1 MKVCISPSSLK
12 LLSTY
17 FNRKLPGIV
26 TENKTYDQ
34 ILTELY
40 NEALS
45 DFNAEQVSLAAEDI
59 SLEELIL
66 QHLTVAPQL
75 ISTYIATNPL
85 LTGDFSSIKNELDEN
100 RASIIKAIQ
109 SDNTEDF
116 KSVVENIGSAV
127 GSKEI
132 YVPLQQITIGRFEGI
147 KIPLYTVINQ
157 EATKDEDGSY
167 KLNKLDLKKEIVSKI
182 QLKLYSSSNS
192 GNLQFKLV
200 NKNDVVNDPAFR
212 ETLTPEE
219 QIKAGTYVLVLVNS
233 NGDIVKFNEQG
244 NLDANGVFP
253 IFPLKTNK
261 KAFEFQMKAYVEN
274 AKGKT
279 KEQALS
285 EINEEVNV
293 YLQWLKDGI
302 KQVQAGSDVFFT
314 VDLSRSSQGTIEYH
328 TLLATPIVEVA
339 NLDQL
344 NFEINSTGTYKG
356 AAVRMP
362 NYDVAVP
369 LRERAFEDVMS
380 EEEIDLFI
388 DLLTNN
394 SLRYQGVSISKDVRE
409 KFIKSYM
416 PTFVNNSTSGV
427 GFEIKF
433 DQLGQV
439 TGIVLAGKN
448 YTISPTKTKNKE
460 VLKANIEKFR
470 IAFKEHISKW
480 HFVPV
485 SNNYT
490 APTNYTVVEGKTEQE
505 VLRKLNNI
513 KQGQYVR
520 VNRVPMI
527 LMKPTV
533 SFGLLPSVTSIETGE
548 IYRIDSIQNNIL
560 TLKTKPLKQHIIE
573 STDTTIVVDSS
584 KNLRPAFPYLAFN
597 PTMPNTED
605 TAPSEDIMFQSI
617 ADKSRVNDLESNLFW
632 NEETLAMTW
641 LKDSGWLKVL
651 NLVMRDEIHT
661 KGPKFVAS
669 FIGNT
674 ISLWKGSNNTDLY
687 HEVFHAYFGGL
698 LTETQ
703 QNEIYDSLRTENKGK
718 TFTVT
723 VQGKKKTR
731 SFDTATE
738 LELEEFLAEEFR
750 KYARNRS
757 KYNNQLKS
765 PIARFF
771 EILKDLFQ
779 RMFGNRSYSEI
790 VTLGFVSNKVK
801 THFQELYDGQ
811 IDISQFIAPQSNFE
825 KFQSFEFDQ
834 DINMTN
840 AEMHKTMSTMQ
851 TLYVNYIDNVVNP
864 IFASDEI
871 FDQATTAWIDIARID
886 PLNKTAVESFEERF
900 KKATVSFRTKYKQS
914 AENFSGRNSIALQR
928 NPRILLNA
936 IQYIQIRMDQI
947 RKVKLK
953 GAGITEGKI
962 DQYIE
967 AVKLVNQS
975 KTDENFN
982 KLLAQREALRTELET
997 AEKLIV
1003 TIESSVNRTDL
1014 QDVVMLTKALE
1025 YFGDY
1030 NVITEGFDALDGDN
1044 TSIMGIFLNNFTP
1057 LNLKGVEYVQDEKD
1071 INPEDWNFDKTGT
1084 EKKIADDV
1092 DAFTKFIL
1100 STLYD
1105 YQKSGRSTVANM
1117 SSLGMPKL
1125 LPFQTALVKVVNATA
1140 NKGTTEEEMYEAL
1153 VKASA
1158 KDNVLKQLVER
1169 LGDPANPN
1177 ITAFEIDQ
1185 WGNFWRS
1192 LNKADIKLLAY
1203 QLEKEDNAEKEESRL
1218 IAKVGK
1224 THNNTN
1230 SQIKDW
1236 DFDFQKN
1243 LIDGVLDVY
1252 GDEIVNGKIETGLLP
1267 AAVKDKWGAIAY
1279 YIKGDETNYFTSIE
1293 RRNQLEAQGI
1303 KVKEQVMWKMDP
1315 IGFYR
1320 DLGIDFSYSEELQR
1334 ILLEGSEEYDIE
1346 SKMTEYIYNSIV
1358 NREGAI
1364 KESQR
1369 IITSLKFVFGSFD
1382 YLQNE
1387 NSKSSSKQVSLSGYL
1402 TKLANLALSLDE
1414 VAMSFM
1420 EYTAYGERMSTK
1432 SLHSSLSIELS
1443 LLNRTEIYDRN
1454 LKEYR
1459 PVVYSDL
1466 INTPGM
1472 QHYNYENN
1480 PEVSANLSIVKMYN
1494 LDKDKTDSN
1503 YGKRNPD
1510 IKITLQHLTGA
1521 KVVHNGV
1528 EKGVKSR
1535 KSDERTKF
1543 NTDFGQTLANYQEIM
1558 RTSDKSSSMVTN
1570 HPIKKD
1576 NETEVRKGL
1585 WINNLETFQIY
1596 QDNYNGT
1603 LLFDVF
1609 KGHIESELLRMTRLN
1624 KVQKRIDNGETVLFD
1639 PKFLARGKT
1648 WFKFSLLLSKSVK
1661 ERLENLQLEESFT
1674 IVDAINEFDPTLIQD
1689 IEKDLKDYF
1698 GWRATQLHTE
1708 KDKTLTVADNVSE
1721 EYTLEDESPFATRM
1735 RLFQI
1740 FIINNYIQNLNYGTF
1755 LGDPA
1760 NYGVSEEAFHKRI
1773 AGKISTGRMMR
1784 HSESWYNYINST
1796 KYERDGFSKQH
1807 FDSLS
1812 QERKQELGLSN
1823 TYQERIYNGHLQ
1835 TAILLEAQSD
1845 SIYRKHYE
1853 ELLGIPE
1860 KKYSEMKE
1868 ADGAAYISFD
1878 TYRLLS
1884 KSHQEWSD
1892 DQEAVYQAMLR
1903 GENIN
1908 QLKTKATF
1916 PVRKYQEYGPLL
1928 NADIS
1933 EQVRLQLISF
1943 HKYSVIPL
1951 IPTLIKDNPLEQVHQ
1966 MMMEQ
1971 GIDYVTFQ
1979 TGSKLSNVVRINQ
1992 DGAQYD
1998 DPYVITKEKATID
2011 GKEVDVDVRS
2021 LNRDIKFTKNT
2032 IHVRHLKSV
2041 SQQSEGYHG
2050 TVTLPSQMRKI
2061 NLTGLFDKNDVPRDY
2076 KGRKMWKNLSYKEQ
2090 LAASDNFRWI
2100 QEYIS
2105 TMDNLVAIARD
2116 EIVED
2121 LGLRRVVNPTTGE
2134 IEYSGTTE
2142 KFAQYIR
2149 EQLSNKQLTSEE
2161 VDFIYDK
2168 STGQLIPD
2176 LSLSLNSSKIE
2187 EVLIKLADDELRR
2200 LEVNGEPL
2208 VQVPGTML
2216 EGVVERPRLAS
2227 TEEVFQYGNNGLS
2240 TYYGLKEDGTIATS
2254 EDNLKYVKSMEIK
2267 ISLQGDFKKLL
2278 YTEFQGQKI
2287 IQYETVFDE
2296 KTKKFKYQVDFD
2308 ASLARLNEALLDEE
2322 WLDLYEEFISLPATR
2337 IPTSQFSMLESAR
2350 IKEFLPPIA
2359 GPIVILPSEIVA
2371 KSGSDFDIDKLFSL
2385 FGNIV
2390 NINGNIELATYV
2402 PGITESRTELQE
2414 LVDQARM
2421 RYDEVQK
2428 KIDALYAQKKNI
2440 WKQSDKIND
2449 DLRNL
2454 LSVEYDTVDSLKEQ
2468 RDKIKAEAEKVY
2480 KKQGKYKNW
2489 SAKKV
2494 QKFHHGENG
2503 SVGQIKEL
2511 NEQIEYIE
2519 NQINEVTSA
2528 SIGALYKPLDDQI
2541 EALKKNDLVKANDDI
2556 DLALRR
2562 LYGKSRKAIENK
2574 IVSLLNERIT
2584 NPLMFK
2590 SLVEPNSTDMFDDLA
2605 EDLSRKLTKAYN
2617 KFDHRNV
2624 EDVRNKTTEAKIV
2637 KNDKDKPIIANST
2650 IFDYRY
2656 NLLKHQ
2662 ENFKGMDALGIAA
2675 VTSTYY
2681 ALLTQFGGTLNGL
2694 SEVQQKEYNDA
2705 LFILTR
2711 SLNGESVNENIL
2723 AKAKETLAKYPKA
2736 LTLKFPHNKDGNKIA
2751 LGYLE
2756 NIDGKTIQDVIG
2768 QLINGFVDV
2777 AANPW
2782 IFNVQGNMQNIPQM
2796 LLMVMAGMKVD
2807 DVVNFA
2813 SLPMVIEYNTL
2824 KDEMKGVFSGITKEY
2839 KKAPFASSNT
2849 KTVARVQML
2858 ERYQEMLIK
2867 DQLEIMPDDEYNAF
2881 MANSL
2886 NPLDLMADN
2895 YLSDRVTQDITEDN
2909 VADHYRLLAH
2919 YFQVED
2925 MAEDFTAF
2933 TMATKFDTQKPQS
2946 LTEYQARLDELEK
2959 LRANTKSAI
2968 PFMWYER
2975 LLDKDTNGIF
2985 GSILGIFNNDQFIID
3000 LFANRFAIRNNP
3012 MTIKKSLFA
3021 DRPKNVDKE
3030 LAYIGFKD
3038 DFGFFLYQNAFFRSQ
3053 NYDGY
3058 EFVANENIQVP
3069 INVEGNTIYYSP
3081 ALIEGSILDFNIK
3094 YEAEFFPTKGHYLRY
3109 RVELEKIEA
3118 EFAQLTAKEIRA
3130 KYYYIGSNTTSFVEI
3145 KDKLALWRS
3154 RNNVAFFD
3162 MRMGVVTMIENMK
3175 KKHPDLVDRF
3185 QLIADLRREYTL
3197 ATQKAN
3203 FYINDLEDPLLVN
3216 TYKENLADLK
3226 NSEYPEV
3233 AELFELF
3240 DHLAMLQ
3247 AGASSSGITNLSRI
3261 IDQSKFYT
3269 TIEEEIGVSEIVKQ
3283 LEEGVSQMRQGIP
3296 MKDIKVPLLDQFV
3309 EVYQRES
3316 VPKWYQRK
3324 KGLNLMVDEFEYES
3338 QGKALNNLS
3347 TVLVKAYTKFDG
3359 VNVPEPKLI
3368 LENLLVDVLAEKG
3381 IVTTQPIVSGSVSQT
3396 NKPKGVQVKE
3406 GIYVNQ
3412 AALTKEEQLE
3422 LFDYLKPFLE
3432 EQAARTLK
3440 GSQASKMIGLG
3451 LRWDYKNN
3459 NTSREAVDIPDVI
3472 NPGNKTKYGYY
3483 DQSINGQPLG
3493 QITPRFKELM
3503 QKATGVDMTNYDGAI
3518 INLYEKDTFI
3528 SSHNDV
3534 DESKSAIKY
3543 PVIGINIGGK
3553 GNFSIERLGPENER
3567 LDLEAGTG
3575 YIFGVDGINRN
3586 VWHRTFPTP
3595 QDSFLPELTTKIDGK
3610 TYPAGSYRVTITM
3623 RRVMPLTQGM
3633 PQAPSIVSETT
3644 QPAASIDKGAK
3655 LDLNSPSLDINWE
3668 FLEAV
3673 KGKPVAVI
3681 NKTKFHVQDEYL
3693 QEALNEVLMDY
3704 FGIDNTGDTIEIR
3717 PKSIG
3722 QTKDNISIAFSEEKR
3737 AKHSFVD
3744 EQMANSSSIAIG
3756 KETDMIAKPSVAT
3769 YYATEIQ
3776 RLYPEKLAS
3785 KTTKFKET
3793 DKVWIFGSGVFESS
3807 YAGKMSKEQWQGL
3820 VENDFNKNYKPL
3832 IDKAIKAGVSVFNIG
3847 TATGIDQ
3854 LALKYLKD
3862 NGFYAIPKYTLA
3874 GSYNQVVSLDKPLEV
3889 ADDYVSLGATSVS
3902 FKDVN
3907 LSFVLDK
3914 KLEEEINKYNEKSLL
3929 TGDPYLKV
3937 EASILDKLRQ
3947 LQATNIQQAKYVA
3960 NILVDIAGQPISA
3973 TGAIGIYRGYVEQAI
3988 MEIRNQTI
3996 AKRKNIE
4003 ISAASIATVQ
4013 VKQRLES
4020 DSGMEMNFKDG
4031 SRSKDKKTD
4040 QWYTLSMLPQFK
4052 GQNTFDLSV
4061 SGDRTRTTRTAYQ
4074 VGQLLNIYGFR
4085 NPQELVGML
4094 VPMTENTTDPFT
4106 KKDKIELR
4114 RAYVRIT
4121 KVSKFT
4127 QEYQDQTW
4135 QKEGWEKYVTDVL
4148 VGNYDWAIEYEFV
4161 KGGSLT
4167 NEDLKQIKPCQ
4178 GG

>member
-12 LLSTY
+12 LLSIY
-17 FNRKLPGIV
+17 FNRKLPDIV
-26 TENKTYDQ
+26 KENKTYDQ

-59 SLEELIL
+59 SLEELVL
-66 QHLTVAPQL
+66 QHLTVVPQL
-75 ISTYIATNPL
+75 ISTYITTNPL
-85 LTGDFSSIKNELDEN
+85 LANNFSSIKNELDEN
-100 RASIIKAIQ
+100 NALIIKAIQ

-116 KSVVENIGSAV
+116 KSVVQNIGSAV

-132 YVPLQQITIGRFEGI
+132 YVPLQEITIGRFEGI
-147 KIPLYTVINQ
+147 KVPLYTVINQ

-167 KLNKLDLKKEIVSKI
+167 KLNKLDPKKEIVSKI
-182 QLKLYSSSNS
+182 QLRLYNSSNS

-200 NKNDVVNDPAFR
+200 NKNDVINDPAYR
-212 ETLTPEE
+212 ETLSVDE
-219 QIKAGTYVLVLVNS
+219 QIKAGPYVMVLVNS

-244 NLDANGVFP
+244 VLDANGVFP

-261 KAFEFQMKAYVEN
+261 KAFEFQIKAYVEN
-274 AKGKT
+274 SKNKT
-279 KEQALS
+279 EQQALA
-285 EINEEVNV
+285 EINQEVNV

-302 KQVQAGSDVFFT
+302 KQVQAGREAFFT
-314 VDLSRSSQGTIEYH
+314 IDLSRSSQGTVEH
-328 TLLATPIVEVA
+328 HVLLATPLVEVA
-339 NLDQL
+339 NLNQL
-344 NFEINSTGTYKG
+344 SFETNATGTYKG
-356 AAVRMP
+356 AAIRIP
-362 NYDVAVP
+362 NYDVIEP
-369 LRERAFEDVMS
+369 LRERAFAEVLTED
-380 EEEIDLFI
+380 EIDLFV

-394 SLRYQGVSISKDVRE
+394 SLRYQGVSISREVRE
-409 KFIKSYM
+409 KFIRSYM
-416 PTFVNNSTSGV
+416 PILSHGKTSGV

-433 DQLGQV
+433 NKLGQI
-439 TGIVLAGKN
+439 TGIVLAGQN
-448 YTISPTKTKNKE
+448 YTISTTAVKDKE
-460 VLKANIEKFR
+460 KLRANIENFR
-470 IAFKEHISKW
+470 TAFKEHISKW

-505 VLRKLNNI
+505 ILRKLKNI

-520 VNRVPMI
+520 VNGRPMI

-533 SFGLLPSVTSIETGE
+533 SFGLLPSTPSIETGE
-548 IYRIDSIQNNIL
+548 IYRIDSIQSNIL
-560 TLKTKPLKQHIIE
+560 TVKTKPLKQHIIE
-573 STDTTIVVDSS
+573 STDTTIVVDAS
-584 KNLRPAFPYLAFN
+584 KNIRPAFPYLAFN

-617 ADKSRVNDLESNLFW
+617 ADKSRINDLESNLFW
-632 NEETLAMTW
+632 NEDTLAMTW
-641 LKDSGWLKVL
+641 LKNSGWLKVL
-651 NLVMRDEIHT
+651 KLAMSNDFHA

-687 HEVFHAYFGGL
+687 HEVFHAYFEGL

-703 QNEIYDSLRTENKGK
+703 RNEIYNSLRTENKGK

-757 KYNNQLKS
+757 KYNKELKS

-779 RMFGNRSYSEI
+779 RMFGNRSYSEV
-790 VTLGFVSNKVK
+790 VTLGFVSNTVK
-801 THFQELYDGQ
+801 THFQQLYDGQ
-811 IDISQFIAPQSNFE
+811 IDISQFVAPQSNFE

-840 AEMHKTMSTMQ
+840 AEMHKVMSTMQ

-886 PLNKTAVESFEERF
+886 PLNKTAIEPFEERF

-928 NPRILLNA
+928 NPRMLLNA
-936 IQYIQIRMDQI
+936 IQYIQIRMDQL

-962 DQYIE
+962 EQYIE

-982 KLLAQREALRTELET
+982 KLLAQREALQTELKA
-997 AEKLIV
+997 AEKLIA

-1014 QDVVMLTKALE
+1014 QDVVMLTKALD

-1105 YQKSGRSTVANM
+1105 YQKAGRSTVANM

-1125 LPFQTALVKVVNATA
+1125 LPFATALVKVVNATA
-1140 NKGTTEEEMYEAL
+1140 NKGTREDEMYHAL

-1169 LGDPANPN
+1169 LGDPSNPN
-1177 ITAFEIDQ
+1177 ITSFEIEQ
-1185 WGNFWRS
+1185 WGYFWRS

-1243 LIDGVLDVY
+1243 VVDGVLDVY
-1252 GDEIVNGKIETGLLP
+1252 GEDIINGKLETGLLP
-1267 AAVKDKWGAIAY
+1267 TAIKNKWGVIAY

-1293 RRNQLEAQGI
+1293 RRNQLEKEGI

-1334 ILLEGSEEYDIE
+1334 ILLEGSTEYDIE
-1346 SKMTEYIYNSIV
+1346 PKMTEYIYNSIV

-1369 IITSLKFVFGSFD
+1369 IITNLKFVFGSFD
-1382 YLQNE
+1382 YLQNQ
-1387 NSKSSSKQVSLSGYL
+1387 NSKSSSKQVSLTGYL

-1443 LLNRTEIYDRN
+1443 LLNRTEIYDRT
-1454 LKEYR
+1454 LGEYR

-1480 PEVSANLSIVKMYN
+1480 PEVSANLTIVKMYN
-1494 LDKDKTDSN
+1494 LDKDKTDSD
-1503 YGKRNPD
+1503 YGKRNWD

-1576 NETEVRKGL
+1576 NETEIRKGL

-1624 KVQKRIDNGETVLFD
+1624 KVQERIDNGEIVLFD

-1661 ERLENLQLEESFT
+1661 DRLEELQLEESFT

-1721 EYTLEDESPFATRM
+1721 EYTLGEESEFTTRM

-1796 KYERDGFSKQH
+1796 KYERDGFSKKH

-1812 QERKQELGLSN
+1812 QERRQELGLTD

-1835 TAILLEAQSD
+1835 TAILLEAKSD
-1845 SIYRKHYE
+1845 SVYRKHYE
-1853 ELLGIPE
+1853 EVLGIPQE
-1860 KKYSEMKE
+1860 KYSEMKE

-1892 DQEAVYQAMLR
+1892 EQEDVYQAMLR

-1951 IPTLIKDNPLEQVHQ
+1951 IPTLIEGTPLEQVHQ

-1992 DGAQYD
+1992 DGPQYD
-1998 DPYVITKEKATID
+1998 NPYVINKEKTTID

-2041 SQQSEGYHG
+2041 SQQSEGYHS

-2076 KGRKMWKNLSYKEQ
+2076 KGRKKWKNLSYKEK
-2090 LAASDNFRWI
+2090 LAASENFKWI

-2142 KFAQYIR
+2142 KFAQYIK
-2149 EQLSNKQLTSEE
+2149 EQLSNKQLTAEE

-2168 STGQLIPD
+2168 STNQLIPD

-2200 LEVNGEPL
+2200 LEVNGEAL

-2216 EGVVERPRLAS
+2216 EDVVEKPKLAS

-2240 TYYGLKEDGTIATS
+2240 TYYGLKEDGTVATS
-2254 EDNLKYVKSMEIK
+2254 EDDLKYVKSMEIK

-2278 YTEFQGQKI
+2278 YTQFKGQKI
-2287 IQYETVFDE
+2287 IQYESVFDE

-2308 ASLARLNEALLDEE
+2308 ASLKRLNEALLDEE

-2390 NINGNIELATYV
+2390 NINGNIELATYI
-2402 PGITESRTELQE
+2402 PGIAESRTELQE

-2428 KIDALYAQKKNI
+2428 KIDALYAQKKSI
-2440 WKQSDKIND
+2440 WKQSDKID
-2449 DLRNL
+2449 ADLKNL
-2454 LSVEYDTVDSLKEQ
+2454 LSEAYDKVESLIEE

-2480 KKQGKYKNW
+2480 KKEGKYKNW
-2489 SAKKV
+2489 SATKV

-2503 SVGQIKEL
+2503 SVAQVREL
-2511 NEQIEYIE
+2511 NEQIEFIE
-2519 NQINEVTSA
+2519 TQITDVTKASIQALYEPINNQIKTLKNE
-2528 SIGALYKPLDDQI
+2528 
-2541 EALKKNDLVKANDDI
+2541 DLVKANSDF

-2574 IVSLLNERIT
+2574 IVSLLNQRIT
-2584 NPLMFK
+2584 NPSMFK
-2590 SLVEPNSTDMFDDLA
+2590 SLAEPNSTDMFDGIAADLG
-2605 EDLSRKLTKAYN
+2605 RKLTKAYN
-2617 KFDHRNV
+2617 KFDNRTV
-2624 EDVRNKTTEAKIV
+2624 EDIRNNVPVA
-2637 KNDKDKPIIANST
+2637 PINENSTIANST

-2694 SEVQQKEYNDA
+2694 SEVQQLIYNDA
-2705 LFILTR
+2705 LLIVTR
-2711 SLNGESVNENIL
+2711 SLNGEAINENKL
-2723 AKAKETLAKYPKA
+2723 AKAKETLASFPKA
-2736 LTLKFPHNKDGNKIA
+2736 LTIKFPHNKDGNKIA

-2824 KDEMKGVFSGITKEY
+2824 KEEMKGVFSGITKEY
-2839 KKAPFASSNT
+2839 KKAPFASANT
-2849 KTVARVQML
+2849 KTVARAQIL
-2858 ERYQEMLIK
+2858 ARYQEMLMK

-2886 NPLDLMADN
+2886 NPLDLMADK
-2895 YLSDRVTQDITEDN
+2895 YLSSRVTQDITQDN
-2909 VADHYRLLAH
+2909 VADHYKLLAH

-2946 LTEYQARLDELEK
+2946 LTEYQARLDELVK

-2968 PFMWYER
+2968 PFMWYEK
-2975 LLDKDTNGIF
+2975 LLEKDENGVF

-3000 LFANRFAIRNNP
+3000 LFASRFAIRNNP
-3012 MTIKKSLFA
+3012 MTMKKSLFA

-3058 EFVANENIQVP
+3058 EFVANENIQVS
-3069 INVEGNTIYYSP
+3069 INVEGNTIYYNP

-3094 YEAEFFPTKGHYLRY
+3094 YETEFFPTKGHYLRY

-3118 EFAQLTAKEIRA
+3118 EFSQLTDKEIRA
-3130 KYYYIGSNTTSFVEI
+3130 KYYYMGSTTNTISFI

-3162 MRMGVVTMIENMK
+3162 MRMGVVTMIESMK
-3175 KKHPDLVDRF
+3175 KKHPDLKERF
-3185 QLIADLRREYTL
+3185 QFIADLRREYTV

-3233 AELFELF
+3233 SELFELF
-3240 DHLAMLQ
+3240 DHLAILQ

-3261 IDQSKFYT
+3261 IDQSKFYS

-3324 KGLNLMVDEFEYES
+3324 KGLNLMIDEFEFES
-3338 QGKALNNLS
+3338 EGKALNNLS

-3359 VNVPEPKLI
+3359 VNVAEPKLI

-3381 IVTTQPIVSGSVSQT
+3381 A
-3396 NKPKGVQVKE
+3396 E
-3406 GIYVNQ
+3406 
-3412 AALTKEEQLE
+3412 
-3422 LFDYLKPFLE
+3422 
-3432 EQAARTLK
+3432 
-3440 GSQASKMIGLG
+3440 
-3451 LRWDYKNN
+3451 
-3459 NTSREAVDIPDVI
+3459 
-3472 NPGNKTKYGYY
+3472 
-3483 DQSINGQPLG
+3483 
-3493 QITPRFKELM
+3493 
-3503 QKATGVDMTNYDGAI
+3503 
-3518 INLYEKDTFI
+3518 
-3528 SSHNDV
+3528 
-3534 DESKSAIKY
+3534 
-3543 PVIGINIGGK
+3543 
-3553 GNFSIERLGPENER
+3553 
-3567 LDLEAGTG
+3567 LDL
-3575 YIFGVDGINRN
+3575 
-3586 VWHRTFPTP
+3586 
-3595 QDSFLPELTTKIDGK
+3595 SSL
-3610 TYPAGSYRVTITM
+3610 
-3623 RRVMPLTQGM
+3623 
-3633 PQAPSIVSETT
+3633 
-3644 QPAASIDKGAK
+3644 
-3655 LDLNSPSLDINWE
+3655 SLDINWE
-3668 FLEAV
+3668 FLDAV

-3681 NKTKFHVQDEYL
+3681 NKTKFHVQDESL
-3693 QEALNEVLMDY
+3693 QEALDEILMDY
-3704 FGIDNTGDTIEIR
+3704 FGIDNTGDAIEIR

-3769 YYATEIQ
+3769 FYATEIQ

-3793 DKVWIFGSGVFESS
+3793 DKVWIFGSALFESS
-3807 YAGKMSKEQWQGL
+3807 YAGRMAKEQWEGL

-3847 TATGIDQ
+3847 TATGIDA

-3874 GSYNQVVSLDKPLEV
+3874 GSYNQVVSLNKPLEV
-3889 ADDYVSLGATSVS
+3889 ADDYIKLGASSVS
-3902 FKDVN
+3902 FTDVN
-3907 LSFVLDK
+3907 LSFLLDK
-3914 KLEEEINKYNEKSLL
+3914 KLEEEINKYNEKLLL

-3960 NILVDIAGQPISA
+3960 NILVDIAGSPISA
-3973 TGAIGIYRGYVEQAI
+3973 TGAVGIYRSYVERAI
-3988 MEIRNQTI
+3988 MEIRNQTVS
-3996 AKRKNIE
+3996 KRKNIE
-4003 ISAASIATVQ
+4003 ISAANIATVQ

-4020 DSGMEMNFKDG
+4020 SSGMEMNFGDG
-4031 SRSKDKKTD
+4031 SRTEDKKTG
-4040 QWYTLSMLPQFK
+4040 QWYTRAMLPQFK

-4061 SGDRTRTTRTAYQ
+4061 RGDRTRTTRTAYQ
-4074 VGQLLNIYGFR
+4074 LSQLSNIYGFR

-4094 VPMTENTTDPFT
+4094 VPMTENITDKFT
-4106 KKDKIELR
+4106 KVKTEVR

-4135 QKEGWEKYVTDVL
+4135 QKEGWEKYVTDAL

-4178 GG
+4178 GA

>member
-17 FNRKLPGIV
+17 FNRKLPEIV

-85 LTGDFSSIKNELDEN
+85 LTGDFSSIKNELDQN
-100 RASIIKAIQ
+100 RELIINAIQ
-109 SDNTEDF
+109 SDNTQDF

-132 YVPLQQITIGRFEGI
+132 YVPVQEITIGRFEGI
-147 KIPLYTVINQ
+147 KVPLYTVINQ
-157 EATKDEDGSY
+157 EALQDEDGSY
-167 KLNKLDLKKEIVSKI
+167 KLNKLDPKKEITSKI
-182 QLKLYSSSNS
+182 QLKILGSSNT
-192 GNLQFKLV
+192 GNFQFKLV
-200 NKNDVVNDPAFR
+200 AKNEIVNDPAYR
-212 ETLTPEE
+212 ETLTMGELVKTGP
-219 QIKAGTYVLVLVNS
+219 YVLVLVDS
-233 NGDIVKFNEQG
+233 NGDVVKFNEQG
-244 NLDANGVFP
+244 DLDANGVFP
-253 IFPLKTNK
+253 VFPIKTNK
-261 KAFEFQMKAYVEN
+261 KAFEFQIEGYIRKAISRGQTV
-274 AKGKT
+274 
-279 KEQALS
+279 EQARAA
-285 EINEEVNV
+285 INEEINV
-293 YLQWLKDGI
+293 YLQWLKDSV
-302 KQVQAGSDVFFT
+302 KQIQAGNEVFFT
-314 VDLSRSSQGTIEYH
+314 IDLSRSSSGTIEHH
-328 TLLATPIVEVA
+328 TLLATPLSEVA
-339 NLDQL
+339 NLNDL
-344 NFEINSTGTYKG
+344 SFDINSTGTYRG
-356 AAVRMP
+356 AVIRIP
-362 NYDVAVP
+362 NYDVVEP
-369 LRERAFEDVMS
+369 LRERPFELLS

-388 DLLTNN
+388 NLLTNN
-394 SLRYQGVSISKDVRE
+394 SLRYRGVAISKDVRE
-409 KFIKSYM
+409 KFIKSYI
-416 PTFVNNSTSGV
+416 PILANGSTSGV
-427 GFEIKF
+427 GFEVKIN
-433 DQLGQV
+433 QVGQV
-439 TGIVLAGKN
+439 TGVVLAGKN
-448 YTISPTKTKNKE
+448 YTISTTAVKNKE

-470 IAFKEHISKW
+470 TAFKEHISQW

-520 VNRVPMI
+520 VNGRAMI
-527 LMKPTV
+527 LMKPV
-533 SFGLLPSVTSIETGE
+533 ISLGLFPSVTSIENGE
-548 IYRIDSIQNNIL
+548 IYRIDSIEGNVL
-560 TLKTKPLKQHIIE
+560 TVKTKPLRQHIIE
-573 STDTTIVVDSS
+573 STDTTIVVDSN
-584 KNLRPAFPYLAFN
+584 KNIRPAFPYLAFN
-597 PTMPNTED
+597 PTKPNTED
-605 TAPSEDIMFQSI
+605 TAPSEEIYFQSI
-617 ADKSRVNDLESNLFW
+617 ADNSRINDLESGLFW
-632 NEETLAMTW
+632 NEDTLAMTW

-651 NLVMRDEIHT
+651 KLVMTDDFHA

-687 HEVFHAYFGGL
+687 HEVFHAYFEGI
-698 LTETQ
+698 LTEAQ
-703 QNEIYDSLRTENKGK
+703 RNEIYDSLRTENKGK

-723 VQGKKKTR
+723 VKGKKKTR
-731 SFDTATE
+731 SFDTASE

-757 KYNNQLKS
+757 IYNKQLKS

-771 EILKDLFQ
+771 EMLKNLFQ
-779 RMFGNRSYSEI
+779 KMFGNRSYSEV

-801 THFQELYDGQ
+801 THFQQLYDGQ
-811 IDISQFIAPQSNFE
+811 IDISQFVAPQSNFE
-825 KFQSFEFDQ
+825 KFQSFEFDE

-840 AEMHKTMSTMQ
+840 AEMHKALSTMQ

-864 IFASDEI
+864 IFESDEI

-886 PLNKTAVESFEERF
+886 PLNKTAVESFEDRF
-900 KKATVSFRTKYKQS
+900 KKASASYRTKYKES

-928 NPRILLNA
+928 NPRMLLNA

-953 GAGITEGKI
+953 GAGITEAKI
-962 DQYIE
+962 EGYIE
-967 AVKLVNQS
+967 AMQLVKQS
-975 KTDENFN
+975 LTDESLNQDLVQKAKATISN
-982 KLLAQREALRTELET
+982 
-997 AEKLIV
+997 
-1003 TIESSVNRTDL
+1003 IESSINRTDL
-1014 QDVVMLTKALE
+1014 QDVVMLSKALE

-1030 NVITEGFDALDGDN
+1030 NVITEGFDALDGDT
-1044 TSIMGIFLNNFTP
+1044 TSLMGIFLNNFTP

-1092 DAFTKFIL
+1092 DGFTKFIL
-1100 STLYD
+1100 STLYN
-1105 YQKSGRSTVANM
+1105 YQKSGRSVVPHMT
-1117 SSLGMPKL
+1117 SLGMPEL
-1125 LPFQTALVKVVNATA
+1125 LSFQTALVKVVNATA
-1140 NKGTTEEEMYEAL
+1140 NKGTTEEEMYHAL
-1153 VKASA
+1153 VKAAA

-1169 LGDPANPN
+1169 LGDPTNPN
-1177 ITAFEIDQ
+1177 ITSFEIDQ
-1185 WGNFWRS
+1185 WGHFWRS
-1192 LNKADIKLLAY
+1192 INKADIKLLSY
-1203 QLEKEDNAEKEESRL
+1203 QLEKEDNAEKEESKL

-1230 SQIKDW
+1230 SQVKDW
-1236 DFDFQKN
+1236 NFDFQN
-1243 LIDGVLDVY
+1243 NIIENVLDVY
-1252 GDEIVNGKIETGLLP
+1252 GEDFVNDKMVKGLIP
-1267 AAVKDKWGAIAY
+1267 GFVRAKWGAISY
-1279 YIKGDETNYFTSIE
+1279 YVQGDETNYFTSVE
-1293 RRNQLEAQGI
+1293 QRNKLEAQGI
-1303 KVKEQVMWKMDP
+1303 KVREKVMWKLDP

-1320 DLGIDFSYSEELQR
+1320 DIGIEFSYSEELQR
-1334 ILLEGSEEYDIE
+1334 ILLEGSEEYGIE

-1358 NREGAI
+1358 NREGAV

-1369 IITSLKFVFGSFD
+1369 IITDLAFVFGSFD

-1387 NSKSSSKQVSLSGYL
+1387 QAKSSTKQVSLSGYL
-1402 TKLANLALSLDE
+1402 TKLANLSLSLDE

-1420 EYTAYGERMSTK
+1420 EYTADGNRMSTK

-1443 LLNRTEIYDRN
+1443 LLNRTEIYDREI
-1454 LKEYR
+1454 KDYR

-1494 LDKDKTDSN
+1494 LDKDKTDSE

-1521 KVVHNGV
+1521 KVVYNGT

-1543 NTDFGQTLANYQEIM
+1543 NTDFVQTLANYQEIM
-1558 RTSDKSSSMVTN
+1558 RASDKSSSMVTN
-1570 HPIKKD
+1570 HPLKKN
-1576 NETEVRKGL
+1576 NETGIRKGL
-1585 WINNLETFQIY
+1585 WIDNLETFQIY

-1624 KVQKRIDNGETVLFD
+1624 KVQERIDNGETVLFD

-1648 WFKFSLLLSKSVK
+1648 WFKFSRLLSTKVK
-1661 ERLENLQLEESFT
+1661 DRLLSLQLEESFT
-1674 IVDAINEFDPTLIQD
+1674 IEDAIAEFDPTLIQD

-1708 KDKTLTVADNVSE
+1708 KDKTLTIADNISE
-1721 EYTLEDESPFATRM
+1721 EYTLADESDLTTRM

-1784 HSESWYNYINST
+1784 HSEAWYNYINSN
-1796 KYERDGFSKQH
+1796 KYERDGFSKKH
-1807 FDSLS
+1807 FKSLS
-1812 QERKQELGLSN
+1812 QERKQELGL
-1823 TYQERIYNGHLQ
+1823 TDAYQERVYNGHLE
-1835 TAILLEAQSD
+1835 TAILKEAKSD
-1845 SIYRKHYE
+1845 SIYRKHYAKV
-1853 ELLGIPE
+1853 LGIPE
-1860 KKYSEMKE
+1860 DKYSEMQE

-1884 KSHQEWSD
+1884 NSHQEWSD
-1892 DQEAVYQAMLR
+1892 EQEAVYQAMLR

-1928 NADIS
+1928 NSDVS
-1933 EQVRLQLISF
+1933 EEVRLQLISF

-1951 IPTLIKDNPLEQVHQ
+1951 IPTLIEGTPLEEVHQ

-1971 GIDYVTFQ
+1971 GLDYVTFQ
-1979 TGSKLSNVVRINQ
+1979 TGSKLSNVVRINK

-1998 DPYVITKEKATID
+1998 DPYIISKEKATID
-2011 GKEVDVDVRS
+2011 DKEVDVDVRS
-2021 LNRDIKFTKNT
+2021 LNRNIKLTKNT

-2041 SQQSEGYHG
+2041 SQQSEGYHS

-2061 NLTGLFDKNDVPRDY
+2061 NLTGLFDKNEIPRDY
-2076 KGRKMWKNLSYKEQ
+2076 KGRKKWKNLSYKDK
-2090 LAASDNFRWI
+2090 LAASENFRWA
-2100 QEYIS
+2100 QEYIK
-2105 TMDNLVAIARD
+2105 TMDNLVSVARD

-2134 IEYSGTTE
+2134 IEYSGTTK

-2149 EQLSNKQLTSEE
+2149 EQLTNKQLTSEE

-2168 STGQLIPD
+2168 STNELIPD

-2200 LEVNGEPL
+2200 LEVNGEAL

-2216 EGVVERPRLAS
+2216 EKVTERPRLAT

-2240 TYYGLKEDGTIATS
+2240 TYYGLKEDGTVATS
-2254 EDNLKYVKSMEIK
+2254 KDDLKYVKKMEIK

-2278 YTEFQGQKI
+2278 YTEFKGEKI
-2287 IQYETVFDE
+2287 IRYESVFDE

-2308 ASLARLNEALLDEE
+2308 ASLKRLNEAMLDEE
-2322 WLDLYEEFISLPATR
+2322 WLDIYEDYITIPATR

-2385 FGNIV
+2385 FPNIV
-2390 NINGNIELATYV
+2390 NINGSIELAEYI
-2402 PGITESRTELQE
+2402 PGIKETRTELSDAVELARQE
-2414 LVDQARM
+2414 VEKVQDLINKEYSGKEWLWKNKESVSAQVKEILSEV
-2421 RYDEVQK
+2421 YD
-2428 KIDALYAQKKNI
+2428 NMN
-2440 WKQSDKIND
+2440 S
-2449 DLRNL
+2449 LRSERKTL
-2454 LSVEYDTVDSLKEQ
+2454 RE
-2468 RDKIKAEAEKVY
+2468 EAEKVF
-2480 KKQGKYKNW
+2480 KGEGKYKNW
-2489 SAKKV
+2489 NQSKKN
-2494 QKFHHGENG
+2494 KFHHGPNG
-2503 SVGQIKEL
+2503 TTARIKEL
-2511 NEQIEYIE
+2511 NDE
-2519 NQINEVTSA
+2519 INK
-2528 SIGALYKPLDDQI
+2528 LHDQI
-2541 EALKKNDLVKANDDI
+2541 KLEGGEIISEEYAAYDDEIERLKSEDLAKANEQL

-2562 LYGKSRKAIENK
+2562 LHGKSKKAIENK

-2590 SLVEPNSTDMFDDLA
+2590 SLAEPNSTDMFSGIAA
-2605 EDLSRKLTKAYN
+2605 ELGRKLTKAYN
-2617 KFDHRNV
+2617 KFDNRTV
-2624 EDVRNKTTEAKIV
+2624 EDIRNKKDAEKID
-2637 KNDKDKPIIANST
+2637 KNSTIANST

-2681 ALLTQFGGTLNGL
+2681 ALLTQFGGVLNGL
-2694 SEVQQKEYNDA
+2694 SEVQQKDYNDA
-2705 LFILTR
+2705 LFIVTR
-2711 SLNGESVNENIL
+2711 SLNGESVNKNLL
-2723 AKAKETLAKYPKA
+2723 AKAKETLASFPKS
-2736 LTLKFPHNKDGNKIA
+2736 LTLKFPHNQEGNKIA

-2756 NIDGKTIQDVIG
+2756 SVDGKTIQDVIG

-2796 LLMVMAGMKVD
+2796 LLMVMSGMKVQ

-2824 KDEMKGVFSGITKEY
+2824 KEEMKGVFSGITKEY
-2839 KKAPFASSNT
+2839 KKAPFASADT
-2849 KTVARVQML
+2849 KTVARAQIL
-2858 ERYQEMLIK
+2858 ARYQEMLTK
-2867 DQLEIMPDDEYNAF
+2867 DQFVVMPEDEYNAF

-2886 NPLDLMADN
+2886 DPLDLMSDD
-2895 YLSDRVTQDITEDN
+2895 YLSKRVIQDITDAN
-2909 VADHYRLLAH
+2909 VAEHYRLLAH

-2933 TMATKFDTQKPQS
+2933 TMATKFDTEKPQS
-2946 LTEYQARLDELEK
+2946 LTEYQARIEELKK

-2968 PFMWYER
+2968 PFMWYDK
-2975 LLDKDTNGIF
+2975 LLEKDENDVF
-2985 GSILGIFNNDQFIID
+2985 GSILGIFNKDKFIID

-3012 MTIKKSLFA
+3012 MTMKKSLFVQ
-3021 DRPKNVDKE
+3021 RPKNVDKE

-3058 EFVANENIQVP
+3058 EFIANDNIQIP
-3069 INVEGNTIYYSP
+3069 LSIEGNSIYYSP
-3081 ALIEGSILDFNIK
+3081 ALIEGRILDFNTN
-3094 YEAEFFPTKGHYLRY
+3094 YEADFFPTKAHYLRY
-3109 RVELEKIEA
+3109 RVELEKVKV
-3118 EFAQLTAKEIRA
+3118 EFEKLSEEEIRA
-3130 KYYYIGSNTTSFVEI
+3130 KYYYIGSANNTIAFI

-3162 MRMGVVTMIENMK
+3162 MRMGVVTMIEAMK
-3175 KKHPDLVDRF
+3175 KKHPDLKERF
-3185 QLIADLRREYTL
+3185 QLIADLRRQYTP
-3197 ATQKAN
+3197 ATKKAN
-3203 FYINDLEDPLLVN
+3203 FYIDDLEDPLLVN
-3216 TYKENLADLK
+3216 TYKENLANLK

-3240 DHLAMLQ
+3240 DHLAILQ
-3247 AGASSSGITNLSRI
+3247 AGASSAGQTNLSRI

-3309 EVYQRES
+3309 EIYERES
-3316 VPKWYQRK
+3316 VPNWYQRK
-3324 KGLNLMVDEFEYES
+3324 KGINLMVDEFEYES

-3347 TVLVKAYTKFDG
+3347 TMLVKPYTKFVG
-3359 VNVPEPKLI
+3359 VNVQEPKLI

-3381 IVTTQPIVSGSVSQT
+3381 VP
-3396 NKPKGVQVKE
+3396 
-3406 GIYVNQ
+3406 
-3412 AALTKEEQLE
+3412 
-3422 LFDYLKPFLE
+3422 
-3432 EQAARTLK
+3432 
-3440 GSQASKMIGLG
+3440 
-3451 LRWDYKNN
+3451 
-3459 NTSREAVDIPDVI
+3459 
-3472 NPGNKTKYGYY
+3472 
-3483 DQSINGQPLG
+3483 
-3493 QITPRFKELM
+3493 
-3503 QKATGVDMTNYDGAI
+3503 
-3518 INLYEKDTFI
+3518 
-3528 SSHNDV
+3528 
-3534 DESKSAIKY
+3534 
-3543 PVIGINIGGK
+3543 
-3553 GNFSIERLGPENER
+3553 
-3567 LDLEAGTG
+3567 
-3575 YIFGVDGINRN
+3575 
-3586 VWHRTFPTP
+3586 
-3595 QDSFLPELTTKIDGK
+3595 
-3610 TYPAGSYRVTITM
+3610 
-3623 RRVMPLTQGM
+3623 
-3633 PQAPSIVSETT
+3633 
-3644 QPAASIDKGAK
+3644 

-3668 FLEAV
+3668 FLDKV

-3681 NKTKFHVQDEYL
+3681 NKTKFHVQDESL
-3693 QEALNEVLMDY
+3693 QEALDEVLMEY

-3717 PKSIG
+3717 PKSLG
-3722 QTKDNISIAFSEEKR
+3722 QTKNNISIAFSEEKR
-3737 AKHSFVD
+3737 AKYSYVD
-3744 EQMANSSSIAIG
+3744 EQMANSSNVAIG

-3776 RLYPEKLAS
+3776 RLYPERLAS

-3793 DKVWIFGSGVFESS
+3793 DKVWIFGSAIFESS
-3807 YAGKMSKEQWQGL
+3807 YAGKMGKEQWEGL

-3832 IDKAIKAGVSVFNIG
+3832 IDKAIKAGVSLFNIG
-3847 TATGIDQ
+3847 TATGIDE

-3862 NGFYAIPKYTLA
+3862 NGFYAIPKYTLT
-3874 GSYNQVVSLDKPLEV
+3874 GSYNQVVSLNKPLEV
-3889 ADDYVSLGATSVS
+3889 ADDYITPGLTSVS

-3907 LSFVLDK
+3907 FSFLLDTA
-3914 KLEEEINKYNEKSLL
+3914 LENEINQHNEKSLL
-3929 TGDPYLKV
+3929 TGEPYLKV
-3937 EASILDKLRQ
+3937 QASILDKLRQ
-3947 LQATNIQQAKYVA
+3947 LKATNIEQAKFIA
-3960 NILVDIAGQPISA
+3960 NLLVDIAGRPIVA
-3973 TGAIGIYRGYVEQAI
+3973 TGAIGVYRSYVERAL
-3988 MEIRNQTI
+3988 MELRNDAI
-3996 AKRKNIE
+3996 AKKKNSMIN
-4003 ISAASIATVQ
+4003 SATIATVQ

-4020 DSGMEMNFKDG
+4020 SSGMEMNFGDG
-4031 SRSKDKKTD
+4031 AMSKDEVTG
-4040 QWYTLSMLPQFK
+4040 QWYSKKMMPQFK
-4052 GQNTFDLSV
+4052 GKNTFDLSV
-4061 SGDRTRTTRTAYQ
+4061 SGDRTRTTRTSR
-4074 VGQLLNIYGFR
+4074 QLELLGNIYGFK
-4085 NPQELVGML
+4085 NSQELVGMI
-4094 VPMTENTTDPFT
+4094 VPITENVTDKFT
-4106 KKDKIELR
+4106 KAKSEVR

-4121 KVSKFT
+4121 KVVRFT

-4161 KGGSLT
+4161 TGGSLT
-4167 NEDLKQIKPCQ
+4167 NDDLKQIKPCQ

>member
-17 FNRKLPGIV
+17 FNRKLPDIV
-26 TENKTYDQ
+26 KENKTYDQ

-59 SLEELIL
+59 SLEELVL

-85 LTGDFSSIKNELDEN
+85 LANNFSSIKKELDEN
-100 RASIIKAIQ
+100 SALIIKAIQ

-116 KSVVENIGSAV
+116 KSVVQNIGSAV

-132 YVPLQQITIGRFEGI
+132 YVPLQEIIIGRFEGV

-167 KLNKLDLKKEIVSKI
+167 KLNKLDPKKEIVSKI
-182 QLKLYSSSNS
+182 QLRLYNSSNS
-192 GNLQFKLV
+192 ENLQFELV
-200 NKNDVVNDPAFR
+200 NKKDVINNPAYR
-212 ETLTPEE
+212 ETLTAEE
-219 QIKAGTYVLVLVNS
+219 QINAGPYVMVLVNS

-244 NLDANGVFP
+244 VLDANGVFP
-253 IFPLKTNK
+253 IFPIKTNK
-261 KAFEFQMKAYVEN
+261 KAFEFQIKAYVEN
-274 AKGKT
+274 SKNKT
-279 KEQALS
+279 KQQALA
-285 EINEEVNV
+285 EINEEVDV
-293 YLQWLKDGI
+293 YLQFIKDGI
-302 KQVQAGSDVFFT
+302 KQVQAENKVFFT
-314 VDLSRSSQGTIEYH
+314 IDLSRSSQGTVEHH
-328 TLLATPIVEVA
+328 TLLATPIAEVA
-339 NLDQL
+339 NLNQL
-344 NFEINSTGTYKG
+344 RFEINATGTFKG
-356 AAVRMP
+356 AAIRIP
-362 NYDVAVP
+362 NYDVIEP
-369 LRERAFEDVMS
+369 LRERAFAEVLT
-380 EEEIDLFI
+380 EEEIDLFV

-416 PTFVNNSTSGV
+416 PVLSHGGTSGV

-433 DQLGQV
+433 NKLGQV
-439 TGIVLAGKN
+439 TGVVLAGQN
-448 YTISPTKTKNKE
+448 YTISTTAVKNKE

-470 IAFKEHISKW
+470 TAFKEHINNW

-505 VLRKLNNI
+505 ILRKLKNI

-520 VNRVPMI
+520 VNGRPMI

-533 SFGLLPSVTSIETGE
+533 SFGLLPSTLSIETGE
-548 IYRIDSIQNNIL
+548 IYRIDSIQSNVL
-560 TLKTKPLKQHIIE
+560 TVKTKPLKQHIIE
-573 STDTTIVVDSS
+573 STDTTIVVDAS
-584 KNLRPAFPYLAFN
+584 KNIRPAFPYLAFN
-597 PTMPNTED
+597 PTMPNTKD

-617 ADKSRVNDLESNLFW
+617 ADKSRINDLESNLFW
-632 NEETLAMTW
+632 NEDTLAMTW
-641 LKDSGWLKVL
+641 LKNSGWLKVL
-651 NLVMRDEIHT
+651 KLAMSDDFHA

-687 HEVFHAYFGGL
+687 HEVFHAYFEGL

-703 QNEIYDSLRTENKGK
+703 RNEIYNSLRTENKGK

-757 KYNNQLKS
+757 KYNKELKS

-779 RMFGNRSYSEI
+779 RMFGNRSYSEV
-790 VTLGFVSNKVK
+790 VTLGFVSNTVK
-801 THFQELYDGQ
+801 THFQQLYDGQ
-811 IDISQFIAPQSNFE
+811 IDISQFVAPQSNFE

-840 AEMHKTMSTMQ
+840 AEMHKAMSTMQ

-886 PLNKTAVESFEERF
+886 PLNKTAIEPFEERF

-928 NPRILLNA
+928 NPRMLLNA
-936 IQYIQIRMDQI
+936 IQYIQIRMDQL

-962 DQYIE
+962 DEYIE
-967 AVKLVNQS
+967 AMQLVKQS
-975 KTDENFN
+975 LTDESLNQDLVQKAKAAISN
-982 KLLAQREALRTELET
+982 
-997 AEKLIV
+997 
-1003 TIESSVNRTDL
+1003 IESSVNRTDL
-1014 QDVVMLTKALE
+1014 QDVVMLSKALE

-1092 DAFTKFIL
+1092 DGFTKFIL

-1105 YQKSGRSTVANM
+1105 YQKAGRSTVANM
-1117 SSLGMPKL
+1117 SSLGIPKL
-1125 LPFQTALVKVVNATA
+1125 LSFATALVKVVNATA
-1140 NKGTTEEEMYEAL
+1140 NKGTTEEEMYHAL

-1169 LGDPANPN
+1169 LGDPTNPN
-1177 ITAFEIDQ
+1177 ITPFEIDQ

-1243 LIDGVLDVY
+1243 VVDGVLDVY
-1252 GDEIVNGKIETGLLP
+1252 GEDIINGKLETGLLP
-1267 AAVKDKWGAIAY
+1267 TAIKNKWGAIAY

-1293 RRNQLEAQGI
+1293 RRNQLEKEGI

-1315 IGFYR
+1315 VGFYR

-1334 ILLEGSEEYDIE
+1334 ILLEGSAEYDIE
-1346 SKMTEYIYNSIV
+1346 PKMTEYIYNSIV

-1369 IITSLKFVFGSFD
+1369 IITNLKFVFGSFD

-1387 NSKSSSKQVSLSGYL
+1387 NSKSSSKQVSLTGYL

-1443 LLNRTEIYDRN
+1443 LLNRTEIYDRT
-1454 LKEYR
+1454 LGEYR

-1480 PEVSANLSIVKMYN
+1480 PEVSANLTIVKMYN
-1494 LDKDKTDSN
+1494 LDKDKTDSD
-1503 YGKRNPD
+1503 YGKRNLD

-1576 NETEVRKGL
+1576 NETEIRKGL

-1624 KVQKRIDNGETVLFD
+1624 KVQERIDNGETVLFD

-1648 WFKFSLLLSKSVK
+1648 WFKFSSLLSKSVK
-1661 ERLENLQLEESFT
+1661 DRLEELQLEESFT

-1708 KDKTLTVADNVSE
+1708 KDKILTVADNISE
-1721 EYTLEDESPFATRM
+1721 EYTLGEESGFTTRM

-1796 KYERDGFSKQH
+1796 KYERDGFSKNH

-1812 QERKQELGLSN
+1812 QERRQELGLTD

-1835 TAILLEAQSD
+1835 TAIILEAKSD
-1845 SIYRKHYE
+1845 SVYRKHYE
-1853 ELLGIPE
+1853 EVLGIPQ

-1878 TYRLLS
+1878 TYRLLC

-1892 DQEAVYQAMLR
+1892 EQEDVYQAMLR
-1903 GENIN
+1903 GKNIN
-1908 QLKTKATF
+1908 QLKIKATF

-1951 IPTLIKDNPLEQVHQ
+1951 IPTLIEDTPLEQVHQ

-1992 DGAQYD
+1992 DGPQYD
-1998 DPYVITKEKATID
+1998 DPYVINKEKTTID

-2076 KGRKMWKNLSYKEQ
+2076 KGRKKWKNLSYKEK
-2090 LAASDNFRWI
+2090 LAASENFKWI

-2142 KFAQYIR
+2142 KFAQYIK
-2149 EQLSNKQLTSEE
+2149 EQLSNKQLTAEE
-2161 VDFIYDK
+2161 VAFIYDK
-2168 STGQLIPD
+2168 STNQLIPD

-2216 EGVVERPRLAS
+2216 EGVVEKPRLAS

-2240 TYYGLKEDGTIATS
+2240 TYYGLKEDGTVATS
-2254 EDNLKYVKSMEIK
+2254 EDDLKYVKSMEIK

-2278 YTEFQGQKI
+2278 YTQFKGQKI
-2287 IQYETVFDE
+2287 IQYESVFDE
-2296 KTKKFKYQVDFD
+2296 KTKTFKYQVDFN
-2308 ASLARLNEALLDEE
+2308 ASLKRLNEALLDKE
-2322 WLDLYEEFISLPATR
+2322 WLDLYEEFITLPATR

-2350 IKEFLPPIA
+2350 VKEFLPPIA

-2385 FGNIV
+2385 YPNIV
-2390 NINGNIELATYV
+2390 NINGNIELAEYI
-2402 PGITESRTELQE
+2402 PGIKETRTELSDAVELARQE
-2414 LVDQARM
+2414 VEKVQDLINKEYSGKEWLWKNKESVSAQVKEILSEV
-2421 RYDEVQK
+2421 YD
-2428 KIDALYAQKKNI
+2428 NMN
-2440 WKQSDKIND
+2440 S
-2449 DLRNL
+2449 LRSERKTL
-2454 LSVEYDTVDSLKEQ
+2454 RE
-2468 RDKIKAEAEKVY
+2468 EAEKVF
-2480 KKQGKYKNW
+2480 KGEGKYKNW
-2489 SAKKV
+2489 NQSKKN
-2494 QKFHHGENG
+2494 KFHHGPNG
-2503 SVGQIKEL
+2503 TTARIKEL
-2511 NEQIEYIE
+2511 NDE
-2519 NQINEVTSA
+2519 INK
-2528 SIGALYKPLDDQI
+2528 LHDQI
-2541 EALKKNDLVKANDDI
+2541 KLEGGEIISEEYAAYDDEIERLKSEDLAKANEQL

-2574 IVSLLNERIT
+2574 IVSLLNQRIT
-2584 NPLMFK
+2584 NPSMFK
-2590 SLVEPNSTDMFDDLA
+2590 SLAEPNSTDMFDGIAADLG
-2605 EDLSRKLTKAYN
+2605 RKLTKAYN
-2617 KFDHRNV
+2617 KFDNRTV
-2624 EDVRNKTTEAKIV
+2624 EDIRNNVPVA
-2637 KNDKDKPIIANST
+2637 PINENSTIANST

-2694 SEVQQKEYNDA
+2694 SEVQQLIYNDA
-2705 LFILTR
+2705 LLIVTR
-2711 SLNGESVNENIL
+2711 SLNGEAINENKL
-2723 AKAKETLAKYPKA
+2723 AKAKETLASFPKA
-2736 LTLKFPHNKDGNKIA
+2736 LTIKFPHNKDGNKIA

-2756 NIDGKTIQDVIG
+2756 NVDGKTIQDVIG

-2782 IFNVQGNMQNIPQM
+2782 IFNVQGNMQNVPQM

-2824 KDEMKGVFSGITKEY
+2824 KEEMKGVFSGITKEY
-2839 KKAPFASSNT
+2839 KKAPFASNNT
-2849 KTVARVQML
+2849 KTVARAQIL
-2858 ERYQEMLIK
+2858 ARYQEMLMK

-2886 NPLDLMADN
+2886 NPLDLMADK
-2895 YLSDRVTQDITEDN
+2895 YLSSRVTQDITEDN
-2909 VADHYRLLAH
+2909 VADHYKLLAH

-2946 LTEYQARLDELEK
+2946 LTEYQARLDELVK

-2968 PFMWYER
+2968 PFMWYEK
-2975 LLDKDTNGIF
+2975 LLEKDENGVF

-3000 LFANRFAIRNNP
+3000 LFASRFAIRNNP
-3012 MTIKKSLFA
+3012 MTMKKSLFA

-3038 DFGFFLYQNAFFRSQ
+3038 DFGFFLYQNAFFKSQ

-3094 YEAEFFPTKGHYLRY
+3094 YETEFFPTKGHYLRY

-3118 EFAQLTAKEIRA
+3118 EFSQLTDKEIRA
-3130 KYYYIGSNTTSFVEI
+3130 KYYYMGSTTNTISFI

-3162 MRMGVVTMIENMK
+3162 MRMGVVTMIESMK
-3175 KKHPDLVDRF
+3175 KKHPDLKERF
-3185 QLIADLRREYTL
+3185 QFIADLRREYTV

-3240 DHLAMLQ
+3240 DHLAILQ

-3261 IDQSKFYT
+3261 IDQSKFYS

-3324 KGLNLMVDEFEYES
+3324 KGLNLMIDEFEFES
-3338 QGKALNNLS
+3338 EGKALNNLS

-3359 VNVPEPKLI
+3359 VNVAEPKLI

-3381 IVTTQPIVSGSVSQT
+3381 A
-3396 NKPKGVQVKE
+3396 E
-3406 GIYVNQ
+3406 
-3412 AALTKEEQLE
+3412 
-3422 LFDYLKPFLE
+3422 
-3432 EQAARTLK
+3432 
-3440 GSQASKMIGLG
+3440 
-3451 LRWDYKNN
+3451 
-3459 NTSREAVDIPDVI
+3459 
-3472 NPGNKTKYGYY
+3472 
-3483 DQSINGQPLG
+3483 
-3493 QITPRFKELM
+3493 
-3503 QKATGVDMTNYDGAI
+3503 
-3518 INLYEKDTFI
+3518 
-3528 SSHNDV
+3528 
-3534 DESKSAIKY
+3534 
-3543 PVIGINIGGK
+3543 
-3553 GNFSIERLGPENER
+3553 
-3567 LDLEAGTG
+3567 LDL
-3575 YIFGVDGINRN
+3575 
-3586 VWHRTFPTP
+3586 
-3595 QDSFLPELTTKIDGK
+3595 S
-3610 TYPAGSYRVTITM
+3610 
-3623 RRVMPLTQGM
+3623 
-3633 PQAPSIVSETT
+3633 
-3644 QPAASIDKGAK
+3644 
-3655 LDLNSPSLDINWE
+3655 SPSLDINWE
-3668 FLEAV
+3668 FLDAV

-3681 NKTKFHVQDEYL
+3681 NKTKFHVQDESL
-3693 QEALNEVLMDY
+3693 QEALDEILMDY
-3704 FGIDNTGDTIEIR
+3704 FGIDNTGDVIEIR

-3769 YYATEIQ
+3769 FYATEIQ

-3793 DKVWIFGSGVFESS
+3793 DKVWIFGSALFESS
-3807 YAGKMSKEQWQGL
+3807 YAGRMAKEQWEGL

-3847 TATGIDQ
+3847 TATGIDA
-3854 LALKYLKD
+3854 LALKYLTD
-3862 NGFYAIPKYTLA
+3862 SGFYAIPKYTLA
-3874 GSYNQVVSLDKPLEV
+3874 GSYNQVVSLNKPLEV
-3889 ADDYVSLGATSVS
+3889 ADDYITLGASRVS

-3907 LSFVLDK
+3907 FSFLLDK

-3937 EASILDKLRQ
+3937 EVSILDKLRQ

-3960 NILVDIAGQPISA
+3960 NILVDIAGSPISA
-3973 TGAIGIYRGYVEQAI
+3973 TGAVGIYRSYVERAI

-3996 AKRKNIE
+3996 SKRKNIE
-4003 ISAASIATVQ
+4003 ISAANIATVQ

-4020 DSGMEMNFKDG
+4020 NSGMEMNFKDG
-4031 SRSKDKKTD
+4031 SRSTDKKTG
-4040 QWYTLSMLPQFK
+4040 QWYTLAMLPQFK
-4052 GQNTFDLSV
+4052 GQSTFDLSV

-4085 NPQELVGML
+4085 NPQELVGMI
-4094 VPMTENTTDPFT
+4094 VPMTENITDKFT
-4106 KKDKIELR
+4106 KVKSEAR

-4135 QKEGWEKYVTDVL
+4135 QKEGWEKYVTDAL

-4178 GG
+4178 G